1 MDEDSSSS
9 ATPTAL
15 VKIFGDFDTRVRTA
29 SRRTGENFGTRQA
42 GSSLLSSDLKSG
54 HNNLL
59 GRKSSFATN
68 PKGRLVFDELDT
80 PQGQTSSRQKRPS
93 SVLYDPLTGLEN
105 YPKAMRTDD
114 TRTMQAEIGKLIKR
128 KILLFFKCHLLLIS
142 ELLWIFFFIMLIF
155 FFQTD

>member
-1 MDEDSSSS
+1 MKLFHLLVQSILVQISNRLKEMDEDSNSS

-15 VKIFGDFDTRVRTA
+15 VKIFGDFDTRVKTA
-29 SRRTGENFGTRQA
+29 SRRTGENFGTRQS
-42 GSSLLSSDLKSG
+42 GSSLLSSDMKSG

-59 GRKSSFATN
+59 GRKPSFTTN

-93 SVLYDPLTGLEN
+93 SVLHDPLIGLEN

-114 TRTMQAEIGKLIKR
+114 TRTMQAEIGKLIK
-128 KILLFFKCHLLLIS
+128 KY
-142 ELLWIFFFIMLIF
+142 
-155 FFQTD
+155 FQ

>member
-59 GRKSSFATN
+59 GRKSSFTTN

-80 PQGQTSSRQKRPS
+80 PQGQTSNRQKRPS

-105 YPKAMRTDD
+105 YKAMRTDD

-128 KILLFFKCHLLLIS
+128 KILFFLNVTFYLYLNFCDLFSFTC
-142 ELLWIFFFIMLIF
+142 
-155 FFQTD
+155 